1 MRKASLIILTTAL
14 ALSSCV
20 RYTETYSPAETRWYQ
35 RPIIVVHGQP
45 PDVQT
50 LARREGKALQATPA
64 CFTTFAL
71 EALANI
77 TGLITL
83 WSIPGIPIILTS
95 VAVHVA
101 QGCGPVE

>member
-1 MRKASLIILTTAL
+1 MHKPSLIILTTAL

-20 RYTETYSPAETRWYQ
+20 RYTETYDPKSTSWYQ
-35 RPIIVVHGQP
+35 RPIIVVHGKP
-45 PDVQT
+45 PDVAT
-50 LARREGKALQATPA
+50 LAKREGKALQATPA
-64 CFTTFAL
+64 CFGTFAL

-95 VAVHVA
+95 AAVHVA
-101 QGCGPVE
+101 QGCGPVQ